1 MKIWNITSNWK
12 EHNWNLESPM
22 SKIWEIKKILGH
34 TEWDSFWIN
43 VIKSNLLQLL
53 KNWEY
58 ITFQKKIGMPEK
70 LCDGLLW
77 TTSLNYLIKYIVW
90 IEDKWG
96 NIVGETMK
104 YIWNILKYGKTVK
117 DNDIESWNEQSDV
130 YIANLQ
136 DKESK
141 KKDSN
146 SIHMFWDTPIWEIFS
161 HPILKD
167 DETESFCCS
176 KTARLN
182 GLHFWI
188 SLPRW
193 NAYTAWIL
201 PTSWIIET
209 IPKEKSWEK
218 PNINW
223 WTITEW
229 EFDLVDYSA
238 NFADVYAE
246 SSNFYW
252 HRAIAIRDS
261 QWKRYVLDPYIR
273 INWKKTLKPIK
284 LNDYIT
290 KWRRIIKAHFYH
302 SSWYIN

>member
-1 MKIWNITSNWK
+1 
-12 EHNWNLESPM
+12 M
-22 SKIWEIKKILGH
+22 SKIWEIKKILGR
-34 TEWDSFWIN
+34 TEWDSFWVS

-53 KNWEY
+53 RNWEY
-58 ITFQKKIGMPEK
+58 TMFQKKIGMPGK

-90 IEDKWG
+90 IEDNWG

-104 YIWNILKYGKTVK
+104 YIRNILKYGKTVK
-117 DNDIESWNEQSDV
+117 DRDIKPWDKQSNV
-130 YIANLQ
+130 HFANLQ
-136 DKESK
+136 DKKSEE
-141 KKDSN
+141 KDSN
-146 SIHMFWDTPIWEIFS
+146 SIPMFWNTPIWEIIS
-161 HPILKD
+161 HPVLKD
-167 DETESFCCS
+167 EETEGFCCS

-209 IPKEKSWEK
+209 IPKEKSWK
-218 PNINW
+218 RPNKNW
-223 WTITEW
+223 LAITEG
-229 EFDLVDYSA
+229 EFDLVNDTA
-238 NFADVYAE
+238 NFADIYAE

-290 KWRRIIKAHFYH
+290 KWRRVIKAHFYY